1 MLNLKKKKNKR
12 WRWRGICSNSNS
24 KKMCSLWVNFAAPP
38 SAAPHFLRTGTEEYF
53 PSPFGKAD
61 PPFLAKVKC
70 CCVKSRVE
78 S

>member
-1 MLNLKKKKNKR
+1 
-12 WRWRGICSNSNS
+12 
-24 KKMCSLWVNFAAPP
+24 MCSLWVNFTAPCLYP
-38 SAAPHFLRTGTEEYF
+38 PFLGIGTKECF
-53 PSPFGKAD
+53 LSPFGKAD